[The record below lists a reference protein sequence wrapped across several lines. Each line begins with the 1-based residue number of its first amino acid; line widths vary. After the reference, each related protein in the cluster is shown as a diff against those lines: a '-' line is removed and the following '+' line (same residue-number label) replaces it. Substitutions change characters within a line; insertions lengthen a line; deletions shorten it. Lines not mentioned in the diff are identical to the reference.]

1 MQAIE
6 YDDIGIQKER
16 NVACGS
22 FIQMRID
29 TRFHEYMNHE
39 IRIERGLQ
47 YIPDYSRGC
56 HNMNLPIIIVLLA
69 TCTIQAD
76 KECAK
81 NEYSG
86 ENLIHRVFHIDF
98 LDKNITIYQ

>member
-47 YIPDYSRGC
+47 YITDYSRGSN
-56 HNMNLPIIIVLLA
+56 NMNLPIIIVLLA
-69 TCTIQAD
+69 TCTIQAE

-81 NEYSG
+81 NE
-86 ENLIHRVFHIDF
+86 
-98 LDKNITIYQ
+98 